1 MSARMAWVNGWAGD
15 DLGSLEID
23 DEAKNVGKGDAKGE
37 NWRCRQKLTIVMI
50 EKCPA
55 DGR

>member
-1 MSARMAWVNGWAGD
+1 MAWVNGWAGD

-37 NWRCRQKLTIVMI
+37 NWRCRRKLTIVMI